1 MTFRLISEHGK
12 EQCDVAFMKEVRE
25 RSGANLER
33 CYQCVAC
40 SSGCPAAYVMD
51 YAPHQ
56 IIRMSLL
63 GLKDKVLDSKAYWL
77 CLSCETCAARCPNE
91 IDIVKFMD
99 TLREIAIREG
109 RTQQTTLPLFHK
121 TFLGVVKS
129 YGKTFEIGLI
139 LQYMLKS
146 KEIFNL
152 KEMLAYIP
160 LGLSMFIKGKLALIP
175 DKIKGAGNIRQIF
188 GAAGKGNG

>member
-1 MTFRLISEHGK
+1 MTLRLVSEKGRDEANLDFTK
-12 EQCDVAFMKEVRE
+12 EIKEK
-25 RSGANLER
+25 SGANLER

-56 IIRMSLL
+56 IIKMSLL
-63 GLKDKVLDSKAYWL
+63 GLKDKVLNSNAYWL

-99 TLREIAIREG
+99 TLREMAIHESRVK
-109 RTQQTTLPLFHK
+109 QTTLPLFHE
-121 TFLGVVKS
+121 TFLGGVRRF
-129 YGKTFEIGLI
+129 GKTYEIGLI

-146 KEIFNL
+146 REIFNL

-160 LGLSMFIKGKLALIP
+160 IGLGMFLKGKLVFIP
-175 DKIKGAGNIRQIF
+175 DRIKGTVDIKRIF
-188 GAAGKGNG
+188 STSGKRNG